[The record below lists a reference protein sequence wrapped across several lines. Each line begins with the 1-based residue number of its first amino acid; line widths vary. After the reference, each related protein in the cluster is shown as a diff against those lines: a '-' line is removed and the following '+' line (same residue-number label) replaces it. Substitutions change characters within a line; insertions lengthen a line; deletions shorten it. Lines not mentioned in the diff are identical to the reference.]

1 MSSRALLLGAALALL
16 AACPSAYQRSYDA
29 EMQQLESEEQARDA
43 EARAAH
49 AEASRYAA
57 VVFFDSGSA
66 VLQEDGRRE
75 LRWLV
80 EQLRP
85 YPEAVLL
92 VQGFA
97 DATGG
102 DALNEGLS
110 RERASVVSAY
120 LESQGIGRGRLE
132 VRGFGA
138 DFAAASNQTAKG
150 RRSNRRVEVTVK

>member
-1 MSSRALLLGAALALL
+1 MSAGRALVLGACLLGLG
-16 AACPSAYQRSYDA
+16 CPSAYQRTYDA
-29 EMQQLESEEQARDA
+29 EMQRLDSEQQARDA
-43 EARAAH
+43 AARAAH
-49 AEASRYAA
+49 AEASRFAA
-57 VVFFDSGSA
+57 VVYFDSGSA
-66 VLQEDGRRE
+66 SLQEDGRRQ

-80 EQLRP
+80 GQLEP

-102 DALNEGLS
+102 DALNEGLA
-110 RERASVVSAY
+110 RERASAVAAY
-120 LESQGIGRGRLE
+120 LESQGLQRGRLE
-132 VRGFGA
+132 VQGFGA